1 VTPLLAAGRPFW
13 PLFLHVFGAIAL
25 FGATGA
31 AALLGWAAWRKP
43 LPVLARS
50 TFWALLAAALPAW
63 IVMRVDAQWIY
74 SSEGWS
80 GHDDP
85 SWIGIGFAVADAGL
99 VFLIV
104 TTALAFWWTRSGHA
118 LVGRVVAGLTSLYL
132 AALVLAW
139 LAMSAKW
146 S

>member
-1 VTPLLAAGRPFW
+1 VTLLAYGRPFW

-25 FGATGA
+25 FGAVTTA
-31 AALLGWAAWRKP
+31 AILAWAAWRRP

-50 TFWALLAAALPAW
+50 TFWALLVAALPAW
-63 IVMRVDAQWIY
+63 VVMRAAAQWIY
-74 SSEGWS
+74 SQEGFS

-85 SWIGIGFAVADAGL
+85 NWIGIGFTVADAGL
-99 VFLIV
+99 IV
-104 TTALAFWWTRSGHA
+104 LLVATGLAFWWSRSGNA
-118 LVGRVVAGLTSLYL
+118 VVGRVVAGLTSLYL
-132 AALVLAW
+132 AALVVAW